1 MARSVLRFALAAAA
15 LAAPLLVASSA
26 GHQRAGGGP
35 ALDGEALLKARLMED
50 IMWGRAAVGGSFSL
64 LDHAGQRRALEDF
77 RGKVVVLYFGYT
89 FCPDVC
95 PTDLVAVARMIDSL
109 GPAGEQVQPLF
120 VTLDPERD
128 TAEQLALY
136 VAHFH
141 PRLLGLRGT
150 EEEVARVAG
159 LYKIYSRKV
168 PARGSPHY
176 LLDHSAY
183 IYLLDG
189 RGRYVGTFPPGTPPE
204 RMAEVVRELL
214 EEIATSRS

>member
-1 MARSVLRFALAAAA
+1 MRRLALAAVA
-15 LAAPLLVASSA
+15 LAALLLVVGSITHRTS
-26 GHQRAGGGP
+26 GYEP
-35 ALDGEALLKARLMED
+35 AVDGEALRKARLMED
-50 IMWGRAAVGGSFSL
+50 LMWGRAAIGGSFSL
-64 LDHAGQRRALEDF
+64 LDHAGERRRLEDF

-95 PTDLVAVARMIDSL
+95 PTDLLAVARMIDSL
-109 GPAGEQVQPLF
+109 GPAGERVQPLF
-120 VTLDPERD
+120 VTLDPGRD

-141 PRLLGLRGT
+141 PRLVGLRGT

-159 LYKIYSRKV
+159 LYRVYSRKV
-168 PARGSPHY
+168 PARDGPQY
-176 LLDHSAY
+176 FLDHSAH

-214 EEIATSRS
+214 EESAASRS